1 MEFFKGIRL
10 YLKDKETGLLA
21 MKFVCC
27 KCGKEIDEP
36 ASFWIPCSSGH
47 VPLIHQT
54 EFLCKECHNGGSN
67 NGEAR

>member
-10 YLKDKETGLLA
+10 YLKDKDTGLLA

-36 ASFWIPCSSGH
+36 ASFQMPCSSDH
-47 VPLIHQT
+47 VALIHQT
-54 EFLCKECHNGGSN
+54 EFLCKECYSGGRN
-67 NGEAR
+67 NGKTR